1 MISSFK
7 MVAIN
12 AMAALVICTL
22 IPLSVS
28 ADPKVGVIIPELRAP
43 FNIIFE
49 KIGDGVDERL
59 RKRAP
64 KLRLEKNY
72 DSGEVARWIK
82 KEKINAIVSL
92 GNLGQEA
99 VLQIPENIPVVL
111 GALSSS
117 PAPPNKYPGIALT
130 PNPRTLFDLLKRLD
144 NRSNKIIVVYNPDN
158 NQWLVDL
165 AKQQAVD
172 SGIQL
177 YAYQAANIKQS
188 AILFSEIF
196 DGASLENTAIWLL
209 PDRKVVD
216 SKVVM
221 PFILEKAWQK
231 KVIVFSSAISHVKKG
246 VLFSLYPN
254 NESHGKELTEL
265 ILSEVT
271 GFSSAGNKLFPTMGL
286 QNAINSRTAEH
297 LGLTISRSEIK
308 EFDVVFPLSN

>member
-254 NESHGKELTEL
+254 NESHGK
-265 ILSEVT
+265 
-271 GFSSAGNKLFPTMGL
+271 
-286 QNAINSRTAEH
+286 Q
-297 LGLTISRSEIK
+297 
-308 EFDVVFPLSN
+308 